1 MSRRGVYF
9 FVRASRRGG
18 GGPPANSDHATLG
31 AWAGYKLSDRGRIFL
46 NGGYF
51 TESRHNGTVAQKNS
65 TATGFGAIGL
75 DTPIGSH
82 DQISSRLF
90 GQAQG
95 YDQAFSSVKSI
106 APPPYTKPLPL
117 SHPSP

>member
-65 TATGFGAIGL
+65 TATGFGALGL

-82 DQISSRLF
+82 DQISARLF
-90 GQAQG
+90 GQAQDH
-95 YDQAFSSVKSI
+95 DQTVSPATSI
-106 APPPYTKPLPL
+106 PPPLYPPILPAFQ
-117 SHPSP
+117 P